1 MSDEP
6 QQSPRSGTRPSLKWP
21 GLVFLAIVVAV
32 AISIYW
38 PAPDRDCREIS
49 ADQFPYV
56 ERNGQKVVSVEIKRL
71 VEVKGSEECITVVPS
86 KNR

>member
-1 MSDEP
+1 LSNEP
-6 QQSPRSGTRPSLKWP
+6 QQSPRSGTRPSLRWSC
-21 GLVFLAIVVAV
+21 LVFLTIVVAV

-49 ADQFPYV
+49 SDQFPYV
-56 ERNGQKVVSVEIKRL
+56 ERNGQKVVNVAIKRL